1 MDEKKMVH
9 MVNNIALFYEPYT
22 VEEAIAGISTHVNR
36 FWERRFKT
44 QLVDY
49 VRAGGPG
56 LHPLV
61 VEALAPDP
69 EYDEPEPEK
78 PGPDPDAL

>member
-22 VEEAIAGISTHVNR
+22 VEEAVAGISTHVNR

-44 QLVDY
+44 QLLEY
-49 VRAGGPG
+49 VRADGPG

-61 VEALAPDP
+61 LAALAPDSN
-69 EYDEPEPEK
+69 YDEPEATES
-78 PGPDPDAL
+78 PDPNAE